1 MNTKDRRRFQRI
13 RPAQPL
19 AASVGVSRVYVLDGS
34 IGGVAL
40 IHQNVLPA
48 LGQMCRLEVQSEVG
62 PMTLDCEVVR
72 TSQQPMNNGLA
83 KPVFQSGLR
92 VVSADH
98 QSAQRLRAMF
108 GAAAVRRDH

>member
-1 MNTKDRRRFQRI
+1 MNSKDRRRFHRI

-40 IHQNVLPA
+40 LHENVLPA
-48 LGQMCRLEVQSEVG
+48 LGEMCRLQVQSEIG

-72 TSQQPMNNGLA
+72 TAQQPMHNGLT
-83 KPVFQSGLR
+83 KPLFQSGLR

-98 QSAQRLRAMF
+98 QSARRLRETF
-108 GAAAVRRDH
+108 GAVASQREH